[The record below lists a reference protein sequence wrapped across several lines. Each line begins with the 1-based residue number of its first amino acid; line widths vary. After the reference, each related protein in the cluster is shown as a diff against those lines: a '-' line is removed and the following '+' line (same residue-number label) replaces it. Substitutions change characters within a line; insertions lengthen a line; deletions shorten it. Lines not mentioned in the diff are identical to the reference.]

1 MFAVKRYAR
10 GSTPVARPCHRRHLG
25 RRRTLKVVSPTIL
38 VLVEVD
44 GFNLLLILRGPLS
57 AGHRALL
64 LQASILKEPPVSLQA
79 ALSFCASYV
88 SSQLSI
94 LWSDR
99 CCSTRSPAGVTWL
112 AHSEVSGG
120 VRSSLMTKTDSEL

>member
-57 AGHRALL
+57 AGHCALL

-79 ALSFCASYV
+79 APVFALVMSAPSYP
-88 SSQLSI
+88 SYGL
-94 LWSDR
+94 
-99 CCSTRSPAGVTWL
+99 
-112 AHSEVSGG
+112 
-120 VRSSLMTKTDSEL
+120 TDAAPHEARLV